1 MSILFIAADIS
12 SVFFFFL
19 LNEDSFLR
27 WFCYLQNGDYFLLA
41 FLMAADRKVVAI
53 NMSGS
58 TDCLK
63 LKCLW
68 KKRVMESRSNMA
80 AIGGKEN

>member
-1 MSILFIAADIS
+1 
-12 SVFFFFL
+12 
-19 LNEDSFLR
+19 
-27 WFCYLQNGDYFLLA
+27 
-41 FLMAADRKVVAI
+41 MAADRKVVAI